1 MSIHEYLLKARQDDA
16 VRAGERDRRLL
27 EARRARMAG
36 RHRPE
41 PATVAA
47 TIARVAPVGWLARL
61 MFRALPRRASGPAP
75 TSRDPCAGAKLPGGA
90 GRDRIARVE
99 LERAAVA

>member
-61 MFRALPRRASGPAP
+61 MFRALPR
-75 TSRDPCAGAKLPGGA
+75 DPCAGAKLPGGA